1 LVTAWDK
8 RCARRREWRVPEN
21 TLFFIAFVGGAA
33 AMLLTML
40 LVRHKTR
47 HARFMVGLPLVL
59 AVQAVA
65 IFAWLQFT

>member
-1 LVTAWDK
+1 
-8 RCARRREWRVPEN
+8 VPEN

-59 AVQAVA
+59 AVQVVA
-65 IFAWLQFT
+65 LFVWFQFT